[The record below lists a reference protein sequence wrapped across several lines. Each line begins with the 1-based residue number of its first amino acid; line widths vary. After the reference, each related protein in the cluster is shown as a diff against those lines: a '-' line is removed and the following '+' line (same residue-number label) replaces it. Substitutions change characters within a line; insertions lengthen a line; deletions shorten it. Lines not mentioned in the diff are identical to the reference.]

1 MEHFAYKSTPITFL
15 RAELDS
21 GVLELL
27 QRNPLL
33 CLSENELSQCV
44 GGFTRACDN
53 PRNVDH
59 VYFEGYA
66 HADFSASCE
75 PCVSMNPRTGRDY
88 GKPAAPAAL
97 LAFFEATRR
106 ANAALLA
113 DLAARLDGV
122 AAGSAAALLAD
133 LVRRGRAWADLALQ
147 THYGADEPGIWHS
160 DGANSLLHLA
170 VSVRGTRALL
180 SVDDGRHTRA
190 APRRAELAPG
200 SAYLTAPALFPH
212 AVEYVGA
219 RTHGDR
225 ILAVQA
231 RFLASGDEFDALEGA
246 RRGATAEWAAIAGA
260 ISGALTAA
268 GGLRLP
274 SLAAVRAALAE
285 LRAPGPPGGVRF
297 LMVPPSAPL
306 PPPPAVSPAEALALL
321 RGDGG
326 GAPPRFVVA
335 FPNAPCHLRACA
347 AVLSAVDASGA
358 VAEYAFPPPLA
369 GESPLARAAR
379 LVGLMFEDRAPPF
392 PLAALA
398 LAPEKAAAGARNHRA
413 ELYLWASAHGADVPR
428 HAPLW
433 RSEEGGGVVTE
444 GSSTLNA
451 LRAHFG
457 EEIRGGLAAPCAV
470 RARLPPGAVEDAEK
484 YLFDAAWR
492 GAADDV
498 QWALAEPPEGL
509 GARGGDA
516 HPGGAGTSA
525 LEKSR
530 QLGFHDIAAAIE
542 AAAAGRQRGGGV

>member
-1 MEHFAYKSTPITFL
+1 MS
-15 RAELDS
+15 
-21 GVLELL
+21 
-27 QRNPLL
+27 
-33 CLSENELSQCV
+33 LSEYELSQCV

-66 HADFSASCE
+66 HADFSAGACE
-75 PCVSMNPRTGRDY
+75 PCVSMNPRTGRDC
-88 GKPAAPAAL
+88 GKSAAPAAL

-147 THYGADEPGIWHS
+147 THYGADEPGIWHR

-225 ILAVQA
+225 VLAVQA
-231 RFLASGDEFDALEGA
+231 RFLTSGDEFDALEGA
-246 RRGATAEWAAIAGA
+246 RRGAPAEWAAIAGA

-285 LRAPGPPGGVRF
+285 LRAPGGAPAPPGGVRF
-297 LMVPPSAPL
+297 LMAPPSAPL

-321 RGDGG
+321 RCDGG
-326 GAPPRFVVA
+326 GAPPRFAVA
-335 FPNAPCHLRACA
+335 FPNEPCHLRACA
-347 AVLSAVDASGA
+347 AVLAAVDASGA
-358 VAEYAFPPPLA
+358 VAEYAFPPALA
-369 GESPLARAAR
+369 GESPLARGAR

-398 LAPEKAAAGARNHRA
+398 LAPEKAAAAGARNHRA
-413 ELYLWASAHGADVPR
+413 ELYLWASAHDADVPK

-444 GSSTLNA
+444 GSSTLRA
-451 LRAHFG
+451 LLAHFG
-457 EEIRGGLAAPCAV
+457 EEIRCGLAAPCAV
-470 RARLPPGAVEDAEK
+470 RARLPPGAVDDAEK
-484 YLFDAAWR
+484 YLFDAARR

-498 QWALAEPPEGL
+498 AWALAEPPEGL
-509 GARGGDA
+509 GARGVDA
-516 HPGGAGTSA
+516 QPGGAGTSA
-525 LEKSR
+525 FEKAR

-542 AAAAGRQRGGGV
+542 AAAARRQRGGGAERRS